1 MSSQWKKK
9 GKILVAD
16 DSEINRSI
24 LADLL
29 GETFEILEAE
39 DGSRGLELLQRWG
52 DQMALALIDLTMPVM
67 GGVQMV
73 EAMKKAGWMEKIPVL
88 VMLGDSSPDD
98 LARAYELGA
107 VDCIQRPFDARIVR
121 RRVENTIRSYASWT
135 QELRATSLSQGA
147 QTMSDRTLRLL
158 EYERTKY
165 RFFASMSKEVQFEY
179 RYDTNVLTFT
189 EWAAD
194 YLGVEEV
201 QVHPQTN
208 PVLNQLLGLENL
220 QELVEKLRNTTWAAP
235 VVEHSCAV
243 SIRGE
248 RRWGRII
255 ARSMWYGEDPPRR
268 TGVIGKFVDT
278 HEEHR
283 RIEALE
289 QIVAHDSLTGLLT
302 RDAARGKI
310 ETLLADSRG
319 AKYALAVVDLDFFKE
334 ANDRYGHLFGDK
346 VLQYAAEK
354 LAKSIRS
361 SDLAARVG
369 GDEFLV
375 FMEYREQVYV
385 QAERIFRAL
394 SGVFEGFPIT
404 VSMGIALSENVKGGY
419 DVLFRR
425 ADQAL
430 YAAKRKGRNC
440 YCFYD
445 DTMREML
452 SVLSPI
458 ESDGASGEKE

>member
-1 MSSQWKKK
+1 MSGQWKKK

-24 LADLL
+24 LTDLL
-29 GETFEILEAE
+29 GDTFEILEAE
-39 DGSRGLELLQRWG
+39 DGSQGMEQLQRWG
-52 DQMALALIDLTMPVM
+52 DQVVLALIDLTMPVM
-67 GGVQMV
+67 GGVQMM
-73 EAMKKAGWMEKIPVL
+73 EAMEDRGWMEKIPVL
-88 VMLGDSSPDD
+88 VMFADGIPDD
-98 LARAYELGA
+98 LTRAYELGA
-107 VDCIQRPFDARIVR
+107 VDCIQRPFDAPIVR
-121 RRVENTIRSYASWT
+121 RRVENTIRSYATWN
-135 QELRATSLSQGA
+135 QAMRAASISQGA
-147 QTMSDRTLRLL
+147 QTVSDRTLRLL

-165 RFFASMSKEVQFEY
+165 RFFASMSREVQFEY

-194 YLGVEEV
+194 YLGVEEI
-201 QVHPQTN
+201 QVHPQSN
-208 PVLNQLLGLENL
+208 PVLNQLLGAENL
-220 QELVEKLRNTTWAAP
+220 QELIEKLRNTTWVAP

-243 SIRGE
+243 GIRGE
-248 RRWGRII
+248 RRWGRVI
-255 ARSMWYGEDPPRR
+255 ARSMWDGDNPPRR
-268 TGVIGKFVDT
+268 NGVIGKFVDT

-302 RDAARGKI
+302 RDAARSKI
-310 ETLLADSRG
+310 ESLLEENRG
-319 AKYALAVVDLDFFKE
+319 TNYALAVVDLDLFKE
-334 ANDRYGHLFGDK
+334 ANDQYGHLFGDQ
-346 VLQYAAEK
+346 VLKYVADK

-385 QAERIFRAL
+385 QTERIFRAL

-404 VSMGIALSENVKGGY
+404 VSMGIARSQNGKGGY

-430 YAAKRKGRNC
+430 YAAKRNGRNR

-445 DTMREML
+445 DSMREML

-458 ESDGASGEKE
+458 ESDGDSNRD